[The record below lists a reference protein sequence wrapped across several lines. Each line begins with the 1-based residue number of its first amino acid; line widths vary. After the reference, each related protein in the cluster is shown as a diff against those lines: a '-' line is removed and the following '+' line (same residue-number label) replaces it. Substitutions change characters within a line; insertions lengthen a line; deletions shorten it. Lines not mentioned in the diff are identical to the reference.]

1 MAIADNSGKLRF
13 RSICI
18 DAYNANVNM
27 HNSNA
32 VRRNK
37 LGIGANAVVDVLNV
51 TQILVQQQDL
61 TVLQFLIMKY

>member
-13 RSICI
+13 RSISI